1 MTVLGRKREFKPRH
15 SGAWDP
21 SLSKTEPPGGSA
33 LGRSDREITFLIYLR
48 ILSKVGSRIRIHAL
62 AADAVGQTSLDNFV
76 GAGED
81 RLRDGEAERLGG
93 L

>member
-1 MTVLGRKREFKPRH
+1 MGCCWWNCRGISYPEFVRNCATV
-15 SGAWDP
+15 S
-21 SLSKTEPPGGSA
+21 
-33 LGRSDREITFLIYLR
+33 RSRNFFIYLR